1 MVGEGPGLC
10 GMQRKQAR
18 VLALKSS
25 QPAVGEAVTCSNA
38 SGTAAMGVCELNN
51 AYPQVQRKQGA
62 FRSSQWMKE
71 REYCQVIKS
80 QFPNVVIKQFI
91 SCKHR
96 EDQTERITGQIWLG
110 VPVCMSETQD
120 PKEHPQEAGTWC
132 QEGCGWRPP
141 EGA

>member
-1 MVGEGPGLC
+1 MKGSHAQMLV
-10 GMQRKQAR
+10 
-18 VLALKSS
+18 
-25 QPAVGEAVTCSNA
+25 
-38 SGTAAMGVCELNN
+38 AAMGVCELKDT
-51 AYPQVQRKQGA
+51 YPQVQRKQGA

-96 EDQTERITGQIWLG
+96 EDQTECITGQIWPG

-132 QEGCGWRPP
+132 QEGCGWRPR